1 MNWVSGI
8 CIIQTGR
15 PHKTIR
21 TVGHPPYRT
30 HTRNRALGQAVRWSG
45 AAKETSC
52 TISMSR
58 FRTYHLHFCI
68 NSSLFR
74 ARTRDARLGLPNGS
88 SMYRVQCS
96 IHPSLGCFRMYHSW
110 PSTVSQKVPIL
121 STETEEKGAWPM
133 ATRCSLHRGSVI
145 RPTARRL
152 RNG

>member
-21 TVGHPPYRT
+21 TVGHLPYRT

-88 SMYRVQCS
+88 SMLPCS
-96 IHPSLGCFRMYHSW
+96 MFDPPSLDAFECTTAGRR
-110 PSTVSQKVPIL
+110 PSPKRCPFYRPRPRRKVRGL
-121 STETEEKGAWPM
+121 WRLVA
-133 ATRCSLHRGSVI
+133 RCI
-145 RPTARRL
+145 APA
-152 RNG
+152 